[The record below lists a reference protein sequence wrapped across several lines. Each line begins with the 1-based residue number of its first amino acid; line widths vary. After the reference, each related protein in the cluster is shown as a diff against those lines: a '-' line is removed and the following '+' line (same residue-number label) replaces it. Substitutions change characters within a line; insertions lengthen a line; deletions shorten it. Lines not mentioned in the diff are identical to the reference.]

1 MIFPISYFYPVG
13 QSRHGG
19 NPYNPYRKELPE
31 AKDAAGHGPPRMLRI
46 AATTSAG
53 SIRTV

>member
-1 MIFPISYFYPVG
+1 MPARVFVGLRNFPVQRNFRKDIPWIGRAALLLQQPMIF
-13 QSRHGG
+13 
-19 NPYNPYRKELPE
+19 
-31 AKDAAGHGPPRMLRI
+31 RI